1 MARVHSYSSYAL
13 RPNPTPFAFLL
24 PPTPIARD
32 YAQLLKYVFRANSVR
47 FAFRT
52 LLPSLGLCISRKALP
67 QGDKPALCTMNILPP
82 MMTVW
87 HRFARKAIGDAADI
101 VIFDCTGRLKP
112 KEFPGALVLPFLNLY
127 AATKGDIF
135 IKSIARN
142 RKIAWICDD
151 DMFLMSPDCLPILQ
165 REFAVPKTASVS
177 FRPRHW
183 WEFEID
189 GKRYPVSSS
198 YCTAFDREIF
208 LNEHLSL
215 SPAGDNHHPGTLN
228 HQPKRYDTFDKANE
242 ILLKKGYRCAIVSE
256 EERERCVAEFSGLSG
271 AVMLLHHFKTP
282 EQTLEYFRTPPPEK
296 WRSNLLFG
304 VLSAMLSVCT
314 IQELYTR
321 LKGAPYPLP
330 SLPKKEDLM
339 KIIDE
344 RKTFMRPDQTLDAVD
359 KTSKRLHE
367 AL

>member
-1 MARVHSYSSYAL
+1 MAKVHFFSFAL
-13 RPNPTPFAFLL
+13 NLNPNLNPTP
-24 PPTPIARD
+24 PPITQD
-32 YAQLLKYVFRANSVR
+32 YAQLLKYVFRANSIR

-52 LLPSLGLCISRKALP
+52 LLPSIGFCISKNTLP
-67 QGDKPALCTMNILPP
+67 PSDKPALCTMNILPP

-87 HRFARKAIGDAADI
+87 HHFARKNIGDRVDI
-101 VIFDCTGRLKP
+101 VIFDCAGRLDP

-135 IKSIARN
+135 IRSIARN
-142 RKIAWICDD
+142 RRIAWICDD
-151 DMFLMSPDCLPILQ
+151 DMFLMSPDCLPILK

-177 FRPRHW
+177 FRPREW
-183 WEFEID
+183 WEFMIN

-208 LNEHLSL
+208 MQENLSL
-215 SPAGDNHHPGTLN
+215 APADGNTHPGTLN
-228 HQPKRYDTFDKANE
+228 KAPSRYDTFDKANE
-242 ILLKKGYRCAIVSE
+242 ILLRKGYRCAIVPE

-271 AVMLLHHFKTP
+271 AVMLLHHFKTS
-282 EQTLEYFRTPPPEK
+282 EQTLDYFRTPPPEK

-321 LKGAPYPLP
+321 LKGSPYPLP
-330 SLPKKEDLM
+330 SLPKKEDLL
-339 KIIDE
+339 KILEE
-344 RKTFMRPDQTLDAVD
+344 RKPFMRSDQTLEAVE